1 MNLGRGGFKL
11 PSNVEKPDKDWRG
24 KNLWALKVDLF
35 LVIDISKHVHIW
47 KYLLYYEF
55 KYIY

>member
-1 MNLGRGGFKL
+1 MNLGRVKL